1 MKFSGKMWLM
11 IILKVTKK
19 HGFNFSSEDT
29 FLEKPQIGDRDP
41 DRDQID
47 TPPAVLWLRK
57 SVNLSNVGIIQ
68 DPARLRFLME
78 LNMHCFS
85 NQYKRTFPDPKL
97 PIKRHI

>member
-1 MKFSGKMWLM
+1 MTYDNIESHKKAWFQFLFRRYIFGK
-11 IILKVTKK
+11 T
-19 HGFNFSSEDT
+19 T
-29 FLEKPQIGDRDP
+29 DR
-41 DRDQID
+41 RDQID

-78 LNMHCFS
+78 LNMHCLS